1 MKTVHVKTPSGF
13 EADIEKAALDDYAFT
28 ELVAAYIGGQG
39 FALPRMVDWLL
50 TPEDKKRLLDHL
62 RGEDG
67 HVTTDAVSA
76 EFLEIIRA
84 ARKN

>member
-1 MKTVHVKTPSGF
+1 METVHVKTPSGY
-13 EADIEKAALDDYAFT
+13 EADIDKAALDDYELT
-28 ELVAAYIGGQG
+28 EIMAEYVGGNG
-39 FALPRMVDWLL
+39 LALPRMVNRVLS
-50 TPEDKKRLLDHL
+50 PEDRKRLMDHL

-67 HVTTDAVSA
+67 RVSTDAVSA